1 MRREKYNSNIKESI
15 KKLGLDKKT
24 EEVLTSNGIVKIEDL
39 WCLNRKK
46 LKSLGLK
53 DLDINTIIVKLQ
65 LLGLDLNKKVYSVD

>member
-1 MRREKYNSNIKESI
+1 MRREKYNSNIKENI
-15 KKLGLDKKT
+15 KKLELDKSIET
-24 EEVLTSNGIVKIEDL
+24 ILISNGITKVEDL

-65 LLGLDLNKKVYSVD
+65 LLGLDLNKKVYSID